1 MTVSPAPGEL
11 PSSLPRP
18 AGELEQL
25 ERAWRPAAGW
35 RYFSRVNNTQIGLL
49 YVATAMVFF
58 VLAGVLALIMRT
70 QLAVPDNTLVS
81 PQLYNQLFTMHGTV
95 MMFLFAIPVVEAI
108 AVYMLPNML
117 GARDMPFPRL
127 GAYAYWAYAF
137 GGTAFFITIFFRVA
151 PDGGW
156 FMYPPLTSQ
165 YSAGPGA
172 DWYLLGIGFIEISAI
187 AGAIELIIGVLFTR
201 APGMTLGKMP
211 IFAWAMLITA
221 LMIIFAFPAVIAGT
235 TLLELER
242 SLDWPFFIAERGGDP
257 ILWQHLFWF
266 FGHPEVYII
275 FLPAAGLVTMMI
287 STLARTPLVGYR
299 AIVLALLATGFFGFA
314 VWAHHMFT
322 AGLGVL
328 ETMLVSAASFAVSV
342 PAAIQIF
349 SWLATLWQGRLRIT
363 GAALFLL
370 GFLFTFVL
378 GGLTGVMVA
387 VLPFDWQV
395 HDTYFVVAHLHY
407 VLIGGMVFPV
417 FAALYH
423 WSPLVNGHVLS
434 ERLARWVFGLMFVG
448 FNVAFFPMHISGV
461 LGMPRRVYTYS
472 AGLGLDGPNMVS
484 TVGAFML
491 AAGVALF
498 VFDALRTWFRAETG
512 NSNPWQASTLEWA
525 GNEEYGV
532 RSIPEIDS
540 RDPLW
545 TRASLVEEIE
555 AGQHWLPGTTSG
567 RRETL
572 MTSPRAARP
581 RHLLILTGDSWW
593 PITAA
598 AGTAGF
604 FLLLTVKMV
613 LPAFVCG
620 VIAMVAIIVWLW
632 ETDPTPRTP
641 TVNAADNRPR
651 LRVGGVGV
659 QTHSWWAM
667 VILVIVDATICASF
681 AFAHVHVSLM
691 SDVCPPSGSRLP
703 SLWFDLVSIAGSI
716 VAALAMEAARRWDIG
731 RDSTLSR
738 VGLCAVIAAAL
749 LSSLLAFAF
758 NAWGHLD
765 AGLEPKANAW
775 SATIMTL
782 VSFQGLHVIVVA
794 LMAAYLVG
802 RLISGRLRPNARAT
816 LDNTVLFWQYTAV
829 QGVLTIAA
837 IQMLPRLIG

>member
-1 MTVSPAPGEL
+1 
-11 PSSLPRP
+11 
-18 AGELEQL
+18 
-25 ERAWRPAAGW
+25 
-35 RYFSRVNNTQIGLL
+35 
-49 YVATAMVFF
+49 
-58 VLAGVLALIMRT
+58 
-70 QLAVPDNTLVS
+70 
-81 PQLYNQLFTMHGTV
+81 
-95 MMFLFAIPVVEAI
+95 
-108 AVYMLPNML
+108 
-117 GARDMPFPRL
+117 
-127 GAYAYWAYAF
+127 
-137 GGTAFFITIFFRVA
+137 
-151 PDGGW
+151 
-156 FMYPPLTSQ
+156 
-165 YSAGPGA
+165 
-172 DWYLLGIGFIEISAI
+172 
-187 AGAIELIIGVLFTR
+187 
-201 APGMTLGKMP
+201 
-211 IFAWAMLITA
+211 
-221 LMIIFAFPAVIAGT
+221 
-235 TLLELER
+235 
-242 SLDWPFFIAERGGDP
+242 
-257 ILWQHLFWF
+257 
-266 FGHPEVYII
+266 
-275 FLPAAGLVTMMI
+275 
-287 STLARTPLVGYR
+287 
-299 AIVLALLATGFFGFA
+299 
-314 VWAHHMFT
+314 
-322 AGLGVL
+322 
-328 ETMLVSAASFAVSV
+328 
-342 PAAIQIF
+342 
-349 SWLATLWQGRLRIT
+349 
-363 GAALFLL
+363 
-370 GFLFTFVL
+370 
-378 GGLTGVMVA
+378 
-387 VLPFDWQV
+387 
-395 HDTYFVVAHLHY
+395 
-407 VLIGGMVFPV
+407 
-417 FAALYH
+417 
-423 WSPLVNGHVLS
+423 
-434 ERLARWVFGLMFVG
+434 
-448 FNVAFFPMHISGV
+448 
-461 LGMPRRVYTYS
+461 VYTYS
-472 AGLGLDGPNMVS
+472 AGLGLDGLNLVS
-484 TVGAFML
+484 TIGAFML

-498 VFDALRTWFRAETG
+498 VFDALRTWFRAETE

-620 VIAMVAIIVWLW
+620 VIAMVAIVVWLW
-632 ETDPTPRTP
+632 ETDPIPRTA

-703 SLWFDLVSIAGSI
+703 SLWFDLVSIAGWI